1 MVRFETGNAFE
12 KSAINADGTR
22 NGWFVGSR
30 RFIEG
35 SELRQNEQCEI
46 KWSTHPA
53 GYDSGVKPCASGWGI
68 SILLSGDLR
77 IAFRDFPD
85 SDWQESRL
93 SSPGDFIISQGGD
106 SHWYRADADCVL
118 VTFRLT
124 SNSTSQDALG
134 LTCLA

>member
-53 GYDSGVKPCASGWGI
+53 GYDSGSNHALVVGGYRYSCLETYG
-68 SILLSGDLR
+68 LL
-77 IAFRDFPD
+77 F
-85 SDWQESRL
+85 E
-93 SSPGDFIISQGGD
+93 ISQTRSGRKVG
-106 SHWYRADADCVL
+106 
-118 VTFRLT
+118 
-124 SNSTSQDALG
+124 
-134 LTCLA
+134 